1 MSVQFGRSNLDGR
14 PLLPEY
20 LQKVSKS
27 LAPYGPD
34 TNDLYA
40 NDGVAILYRA
50 FCTTKESWLE
60 KQPHVLA
67 SGAVLTWCGRL
78 DNRTELINDLSSLNA
93 NSTDVAIVAAA
104 YGEWGNKFCSKLIGN
119 WALAIW
125 NPNDRSL
132 LLAKDPVGACHL
144 YYTYDQYQITWSTI
158 LDPIVRLGEKTFDLC
173 EEYVAGWFSSY
184 PRADLT
190 PCAGVYSVPPSSSV
204 LLRSGKRTITK
215 YWDFEAKN
223 KIRYRTDA
231 EYEEHFRAVFAKAVE
246 RTLRSDKPVLAEL
259 SGGRDSSSIV
269 CVADEIMSRSVAVTP
284 RLDTIS
290 YYDDTEPSWNERP
303 YFAKVEEK
311 RGRVGWHVNT
321 AKRDSD
327 EAPATEPSV
336 KSPKERFVPTPG
348 YDGGTSPEMAKCL
361 AAQGNR
367 VLLTGIGGDEVMG
380 GVPTPTAELEDLL
393 ARGRFGALAQQLKG
407 WALQQRK
414 PWIHLFWEVARDFLP
429 PGLVG
434 VPEYMRPVSWLQSGF
449 VKRNRAAVTGYP
461 LRTRLLGP
469 LPSFQGNMYT
479 LEALRRQLA
488 VAALPYGPPFEKRY
502 PYLDR
507 NLLEFMYAIPREQLV
522 RPKQRRSLMRRALA
536 GIVPDEILNRKSKA
550 FVARAPMAEISKD
563 WSSITATV
571 QDMLSASLGI
581 VDSQRLFEVLQK
593 ARRGE
598 ESPTLRLM
606 RTMCLEAW
614 MKDLRALGCMDFN
627 GRIKPGM
634 AIQEPVQG

>member
-1 MSVQFGRSNLDGR
+1 M
-14 PLLPEY
+14 
-20 LQKVSKS
+20 
-27 LAPYGPD
+27 
-34 TNDLYA
+34 
-40 NDGVAILYRA
+40 
-50 FCTTKESWLE
+50 
-60 KQPHVLA
+60 
-67 SGAVLTWCGRL
+67 
-78 DNRTELINDLSSLNA
+78 
-93 NSTDVAIVAAA
+93 
-104 YGEWGNKFCSKLIGN
+104 
-119 WALAIW
+119 
-125 NPNDRSL
+125 
-132 LLAKDPVGACHL
+132 
-144 YYTYDQYQITWSTI
+144 
-158 LDPIVRLGEKTFDLC
+158 
-173 EEYVAGWFSSY
+173 
-184 PRADLT
+184 
-190 PCAGVYSVPPSSSV
+190 
-204 LLRSGKRTITK
+204 
-215 YWDFEAKN
+215 
-223 KIRYRTDA
+223 
-231 EYEEHFRAVFAKAVE
+231 
-246 RTLRSDKPVLAEL
+246 
-259 SGGRDSSSIV
+259 
-269 CVADEIMSRSVAVTP
+269 
-284 RLDTIS
+284 
-290 YYDDTEPSWNERP
+290 
-303 YFAKVEEK
+303 
-311 RGRVGWHVNT
+311 
-321 AKRDSD
+321 
-327 EAPATEPSV
+327 
-336 KSPKERFVPTPG
+336 
-348 YDGGTSPEMAKCL
+348 
-361 AAQGNR
+361 
-367 VLLTGIGGDEVMG
+367 
-380 GVPTPTAELEDLL
+380 
-393 ARGRFGALAQQLKG
+393 
-407 WALQQRK
+407 
-414 PWIHLFWEVARDFLP
+414 FWEVARDFLP